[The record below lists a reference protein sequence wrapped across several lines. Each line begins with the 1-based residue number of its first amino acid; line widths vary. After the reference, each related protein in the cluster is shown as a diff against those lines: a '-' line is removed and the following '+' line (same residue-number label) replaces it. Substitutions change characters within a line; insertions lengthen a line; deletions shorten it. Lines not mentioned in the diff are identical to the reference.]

1 MEKEQGKLNPSISL
15 EIEHPA
21 MIKKKKA
28 VINKVSANAFS
39 TKTESPAPP
48 ESDSKWCILV
58 EKSLRNTL
66 TYSTTEE

>member
-21 MIKKKKA
+21 IIKKKKEA
-28 VINKVSANAFS
+28 VINKVSANTFS

-48 ESDSKWCILV
+48 ESDSKLCILD
-58 EKSLRNTL
+58 EKTLRNT
-66 TYSTTEE
+66 

>member
-48 ESDSKWCILV
+48 ESDSK
-58 EKSLRNTL
+58 
-66 TYSTTEE
+66 